1 MTSAHSKALRPS
13 TKHSAGGIDGDARSL
28 ANASRQPR
36 VPRAS
41 RPLKERGIL
50 QHAEV
55 QFAQFGF
62 EGASLENIAAAAGIS
77 RHNLLYY
84 FPSKEALYQRVLDDV
99 LNEWLGGMQD
109 LSQST
114 DPEAALRQYIRA
126 KLRYSREH
134 PHGAK
139 VFTKEVITGL
149 PRYSAAIAQ
158 RVAPVLKAD
167 VRTFERWAREGKIA
181 RIDFTHL
188 LFVIWSVTQAYA
200 DQEAQFALL
209 LGKPALTARDYG
221 KAEEVICRM
230 VWAALDP

>member
-1 MTSAHSKALRPS
+1 M
-13 TKHSAGGIDGDARSL
+13 
-28 ANASRQPR
+28 
-36 VPRAS
+36 
-41 RPLKERGIL
+41 
-50 QHAEV
+50 
-55 QFAQFGF
+55 
-62 EGASLENIAAAAGIS
+62 
-77 RHNLLYY
+77 
-84 FPSKEALYQRVLDDV
+84 
-99 LNEWLGGMQD
+99 
-109 LSQST
+109 
-114 DPEAALRQYIRA
+114 
-126 KLRYSREH
+126 
-134 PHGAK
+134 
-139 VFTKEVITGL
+139 FTKEVITGL

-209 LGKPALTARDYG
+209 LGKPELTARDYG